1 MDKKKHLHLVEK
13 GYLPVHDYVE
23 KKLLQ
28 KIQRDASV
36 KDGSDMTS
44 KAYEFLSALREY
56 EEISQRFHQQGG
68 DGYYIVQ
75 RCLQNYLDYKFIKRN
90 NHFRFDE
97 FCDDAVEGPNRE
109 EKFQYIPVKRKR
121 EPMIGTQA
129 DIYYLLFEAEQESVA
144 SRRCKDYVK
153 SNKLHLTAVLIR
165 LIERVVSSMEHDERK
180 KVRAYGRLLR
190 VSYMEIEYA
199 DAEMTQIYQVLG
211 CTKKQYYTARNH
223 AITLVSETLFGI
235 LAGETGLAELYMNDN
250 EIVIPSIKR

>member
-1 MDKKKHLHLVEK
+1 MDKKKDLYLVEK
-13 GYLPVHDYVE
+13 GYLPVHDYVKE
-23 KKLLQ
+23 ELIQKL
-28 KIQRDASV
+28 QRDTPDKNGLEAE
-36 KDGSDMTS
+36 S
-44 KAYEFLSALREY
+44 KTYDFLSALRQYAEA
-56 EEISQRFHQQGG
+56 SQRFHQQGG

-75 RCLQNYLDYKFIKRN
+75 KCLQKYLDYKFIKRN

-97 FCDDAVEGPNRE
+97 FCDDVAESEGQE
-109 EKFQYIPVKRKR
+109 KKFQYIPVKRKK
-121 EPMIGTQA
+121 EPMVGTQA

-165 LIERVVSSMEHDERK
+165 LIERVVSSMEHDDRK
-180 KVRAYGRLLR
+180 KVRTYGRLLQ

-199 DAEMTQIYQVLG
+199 DAEMTQIYQALG

-235 LAGETGLAELYMNDN
+235 LAGETGLAELYMKDN